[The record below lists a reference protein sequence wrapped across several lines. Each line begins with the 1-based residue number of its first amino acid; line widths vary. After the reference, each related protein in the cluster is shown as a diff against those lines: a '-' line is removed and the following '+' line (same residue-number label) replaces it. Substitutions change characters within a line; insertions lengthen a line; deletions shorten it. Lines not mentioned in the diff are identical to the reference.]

1 MEPVKCTAGMKAK
14 KKKRQDD
21 FQKVKLKVGKKKPR
35 ADNATSTGF
44 RTKGIHLP
52 EQLKKDTSGPTTHRQ
67 LGINDLLS
75 QLHHYNANVKHSA
88 LLGLRELLSSN
99 PSLLEQHLSRLLSEV
114 AAVFTDKDGNVRV
127 AATRLLRFIA
137 RSVPA
142 ERVLP
147 FFPLLSAHLSCA
159 MTHIETA
166 IQEDAM
172 NVLDVLLEHYP
183 ALLAA
188 RPAVLLTNFLELI
201 SHRQCSGGA
210 KKAQDTKGRTWALS
224 VCPNRAV
231 TSQQWRLSV
240 LVRLGHFLQAV
251 VEERPL
257 EVGDISVST
266 AGVFDSSGESRVT
279 PLHLSWE
286 ELTYSKVGVKV
297 YENSGVKPTP
307 HSTFRLRPE
316 VDPGATVGE
325 GLNSVE
331 AVQSFAATL
340 VPLLLEVWVEACASD
355 CPWNNTEGVH
365 LLTPDAMSVMFQVL
379 SILQLLRKLAPQQD
393 HQDVLDAWFRKE
405 YLGDFK
411 QHFMKNFP
419 YGTRDTPKHKKKVDL
434 KRSKQATAVSGLT
447 VEPLALNITICQVM
461 VSLCQRQGLS
471 RETDGDWMTPLRTFV
486 RDTLGSGVKLSY
498 RQLHMLLCTVWKM
511 VLTQRSKV
519 TEDLLAAVYIYYKQR
534 HLTLQTRSLLLS
546 FYSKLY
552 LQEQGHAHIAR
563 SKVLCRWLASLPVQL
578 SQLGHRNPA
587 LSARLILSIQAAAS
601 RGNKDLLHS
610 LQTHACRLYDPQ
622 EGVVVLLPAEMQQ
635 RMVQLLYFINKMSQ
649 SLLANLSCCCTTG
662 RISASLAASLIRI
675 IHFRSS
681 LSGWSVGS
689 QEVALEDVDYIS
701 FLFST
706 LTGFSSDKLASLQ
719 EADDESTL
727 PRSPLSPL
735 SLYPTPL
742 EQFTHHWDIV
752 EEVCHCLETLGS
764 KCQCFDILQNGI
776 CKYLTKLV
784 VVPDSMAAG
793 LLRAVSRLLDLS
805 VLPTEP
811 VLRFLS
817 QCCLSLLALLIT
829 LQQEAPT
836 ETNHRREAIWGAC
849 VSALSTV
856 PRLLRMV
863 LQLLHVGD
871 LSEEELPQLGQILL
885 ILLQHTPLHNQ
896 LLTNG
901 TLLQEI
907 IQQLTRY
914 PRGATREQWMTDLLY
929 SYSITVAHSSSSHR
943 GNLGLRDMY

>member
-1 MEPVKCTAGMKAK
+1 MKAK

-21 FQKVKLKVGKKKPR
+21 FQKVKLKVGKKKPK
-35 ADNATSTGF
+35 ADNATNTNF
-44 RTKGIHLP
+44 RSKGIHLS
-52 EQLKKDTSGPTTHRQ
+52 EQLKRDTSGPTTHRQ

-88 LLGLRELLSSN
+88 LLGLKELLSLN

-127 AATRLLRFIA
+127 AATRVLRFIA
-137 RSVPA
+137 QSVPA
-142 ERVLP
+142 ERVAP

-159 MTHIETA
+159 MTHIETG

-172 NVLDVLLEHYP
+172 KDLDVLLEHYP

-201 SHRQCSGGA
+201 SHRQSSGGA
-210 KKAQDTKGRTWALS
+210 KKSQDAKGRTWALS
-224 VCPNRAV
+224 VSLNRAV

-240 LVRLGHFLQAV
+240 LLRLGRFLQAV
-251 VEERPL
+251 VEERPV
-257 EVGDISVST
+257 EEGDMSVAT
-266 AGVFDSSGESRVT
+266 EGVFGSSGEGRLS
-279 PLHLSWE
+279 PLFLNWE

-297 YENSGVKPTP
+297 YEHSGAKPTP
-307 HSTFRLRPE
+307 RSTFRLRPE

-325 GLNSVE
+325 SLDSAE

-340 VPLLLEVWVEACASD
+340 VPLLLEVWVEASASD
-355 CPWNNTEGVH
+355 CSWNTTEGAH

-379 SILQLLRKLAPQQD
+379 SILQLLRKLAPQQE
-393 HQDVLDAWFRKE
+393 HQDSLDAWFRKE

-419 YGTRDTPKHKKKVDL
+419 YGAQDIPKHKRKVDL
-434 KRSKQATAVSGLT
+434 KRSKQTAAVPGLT
-447 VEPLALNITICQVM
+447 VEPLALNITLCQVM
-461 VSLCQRQGLS
+461 VSLSQRQGLI
-471 RETDGDWMTPLRTFV
+471 READGDWLALLRTFV
-486 RDTLGSGVKLSY
+486 RDTLSSGVKLSY
-498 RQLHMLLCTVWKM
+498 RQLHMLLGTVWKM
-511 VLTQRSKV
+511 VLTQRSKTV
-519 TEDLLAAVYIYYKQR
+519 TEDLLAAVYIYYKQK

-552 LQEQGHAHIAR
+552 LQEQGHTHIA

-601 RGNKDLLHS
+601 RGNKDLLNS
-610 LQTHACRLYDPQ
+610 LQTQACRLYDPQ
-622 EGVVVLLPAEMQQ
+622 EGVVVLLPAESQQ
-635 RMVQLLYFINKMSQ
+635 RMVQLLYFLPKMSQ
-649 SLLANLSCCCTTG
+649 SLLANLSCCCTAG
-662 RISASLAASLIRI
+662 RISAGLAASLIRI
-675 IHFRSS
+675 VHLRSS

-689 QEVALEDVDYIS
+689 QEAALQDVDYIS

-719 EADDESTL
+719 EAGDESAL
-727 PRSPLSPL
+727 PSSPLSPL

-764 KCQCFDILQNGI
+764 KSQCFDILQNGI
-776 CKYLTKLV
+776 CKYLTKLG

-805 VLPTEP
+805 VLPIEP

-817 QCCLSLLALLIT
+817 QSCLSLLALLIT
-829 LQQEAPT
+829 LQQEAPA
-836 ETNHRREAIWGAC
+836 ETNHKREAIWGAC
-849 VSALSTV
+849 VLALSTV
-856 PRLLRMV
+856 PRLLRIV
-863 LQLLHVGD
+863 LQLLRVGD
-871 LSEEELPQLGQILL
+871 LSEEELPQLGQILSM
-885 ILLQHTPLHNQ
+885 LLQHAPLHNQ
-896 LLTNG
+896 LLANAA
-901 TLLQEI
+901 LLQEI
-907 IQQLTRY
+907 IQQLTRHS
-914 PRGATREQWMTDLLY
+914 RAATREQWLTDLLY
-929 SYSITVAHSSSSHR
+929 CYSLTVAHGSSAHR